1 LARFTSL
8 IPTPPVSRKEP
19 ARMKSGMA
27 RRGKESRDV
36 KIFWGMRIRDTL
48 PFIRAVIA
56 LATPR
61 EKEMGALK
69 AMKRKKRIN
78 RINSIWE
85 SVEVYLLI
93 RA

>member
-1 LARFTSL
+1 
-8 IPTPPVSRKEP
+8 
-19 ARMKSGMA
+19 
-27 RRGKESRDV
+27 
-36 KIFWGMRIRDTL
+36 L

-69 AMKRKKRIN
+69 AMKRKKRMK
-78 RINSIWE
+78 RIKSMPKPGE
-85 SVEVYLLI
+85 AYFLT

>member
-1 LARFTSL
+1 
-8 IPTPPVSRKEP
+8 V
-19 ARMKSGMA
+19 
-27 RRGKESRDV
+27 
-36 KIFWGMRIRDTL
+36 
-48 PFIRAVIA
+48 VIV

-78 RINSIWE
+78 RINSIPNPG
-85 SVEVYLLI
+85 EVYFLT

>member
-1 LARFTSL
+1 
-8 IPTPPVSRKEP
+8 
-19 ARMKSGMA
+19 MKRGMA

-36 KIFWGMRIRDTL
+36 NIFWGMMIRDTL

-56 LATPR
+56 LASPR
-61 EKEMGALK
+61 EKEIGALK

-78 RINSIWE
+78 RINSILPSGE
-85 SVEVYLLI
+85 AYLLT